1 MAKKSEILIVK
12 GGWVRLLRMYDK
24 DGSSL
29 SVWNAY
35 RGDGW
40 VKKGRNLAYV
50 LCTQPP
56 LEIVF
61 FGKDIYYSTLV
72 VTYILREWEV

>member
-1 MAKKSEILIVK
+1 MLKD
-12 GGWVRLLRMYDK
+12 GWVYQLRMYGK

-40 VKKGRNLAYV
+40 VEKGQNLAYV
-50 LCTQPP
+50 LCTQP
-56 LEIVF
+56 LSIAQ
-61 FGKDIYYSTLV
+61 S
-72 VTYILREWEV
+72 

>member
-1 MAKKSEILIVK
+1 MLKD
-12 GGWVRLLRMYDK
+12 GWVYQLRMYGK

-40 VKKGRNLAYV
+40 VKKGQNLVYV
-50 LCTQPP
+50 LCTQP
-56 LEIVF
+56 LF
-61 FGKDIYYSTLV
+61 DTLHPQD
-72 VTYILREWEV
+72 

>member
-1 MAKKSEILIVK
+1 MLKD
-12 GGWVRLLRMYDK
+12 GWVYQLHMYGK

-40 VKKGRNLAYV
+40 VKKGQNLAYV
-50 LCTQPP
+50 LCTQPLILFP
-56 LEIVF
+56 TIVKMTNNIISDR
-61 FGKDIYYSTLV
+61 GSQNLMLKDFI
-72 VTYILREWEV
+72 